1 MNPNVRTPALRT
13 PALGTLTRRRFLL
26 AVAAVGVL
34 GRVHTQRWEW
44 RGSAMGAE
52 ARMVLTGPRDQA
64 EAALADVVAEI
75 NRLEDIFS
83 LHRPGSQ
90 LSRLNAGGMLD
101 TPSRDLSD
109 ALAAS
114 ARWKRQTGGAF
125 DPAVQPLWQ
134 HWAEGAAGSVQVA
147 LDRVRNA
154 EIAIT
159 PGRITLSPGTALTL
173 NGIAQGIVADRV
185 AGLLIRRG
193 FTPPL
198 IDAGEMRLPGSERR
212 AVDLPEARRRLYLA
226 ETAVATSAP
235 AALSF
240 DATGATTNGRHHLF
254 DPQNGDS
261 PGWWRSV
268 TVIAPTA
275 EMADALSTGFAV
287 SPPELVG
294 DLAASLA
301 DVAVVATS
309 RLGEIRTYGASHLL
323 SENATT

>member
-1 MNPNVRTPALRT
+1 MK
-13 PALGTLTRRRFLL
+13 LTRRRFIL
-26 AVAAVGVL
+26 AATAAGVL
-34 GRVHTQRWEW
+34 GKFSAERWEW

-52 ARMVLTGPRDQA
+52 ARIVLTGPRDRA
-64 EAALADVVAEI
+64 EAALADVIAEI

-90 LSRLNAGGMLD
+90 LSRLNAAGALD
-101 TPSRDLSD
+101 TPSRDLSG

-114 ARWKRQTGGAF
+114 AHWKRLTGGAF

-134 HWAEGAAGSVQVA
+134 HWAEGAAGPVQVA

-154 EIAIT
+154 EIGIT
-159 PGRITLSPGTALTL
+159 PGRITLTPGTALTL

-240 DATGATTNGRHHLF
+240 DATGDTMGDTTNGRHHLF

-261 PGWWRSV
+261 PGWWRSI

-275 EMADALSTGFAV
+275 EMADALSTGFTV

-294 DLAASLA
+294 DLTASLA

-309 RLGEIRTYGASHLL
+309 RLGEIRTYGAPRLL
-323 SENATT
+323 SENPAT